1 MNRVFKNNLKE
12 AVVATLV
19 SNWGM
24 KKESFYN
31 TPTNKSVEKFWTY
44 NRCLNFLRKLERD
57 YTYNPTTGE
66 RVHNTNKMLSWF

>member
-31 TPTNKSVEKFWTY
+31 TPTNKSVEKFWTL
-44 NRCLNFLRKLERD
+44 NRCRKFLNKLERE
-57 YTYNPTTGE
+57 YIYNPL
-66 RVHNTNKMLSWF
+66 TNSRSLK